1 MRIGRPSWLPVLF
14 ASLPLGAA
22 AITCPATSAAQVAQP
37 AGLSQAEAL
46 DVARQKAALEGYNP
60 MTYHVASVEQD
71 ADGTW
76 VVFFEHDSP
85 APPGGHCT
93 VYVSPDGTTRLVP
106 GR

>member
-22 AITCPATSAAQVAQP
+22 AIACPTSAPAQVVQP

-46 DVARQKAALEGYNP
+46 DAARLKLGLDGYDLAV
-60 MTYHVASVEQD
+60 YHVASVEQH

-93 VYVSPDGTTRLVP
+93 VYVSPDGTTRLVH